1 MTTALELTNKINTLR
16 AQLGLEPLKYTG
28 VSKLKLQSIIAH
40 LEELLP
46 AAKQT
51 AADLARQA
59 GMSPKA
65 FRAKLRRHKA
75 KLAGLPPEQVIAELT
90 KDHRKLGDFH

>member
-16 AQLGLEPLKYTG
+16 AQLGLEPLKYPG
-28 VSKLKLQSIIAH
+28 VLKLQSIIAH
-40 LEELLP
+40 LEEQIP

>member
-40 LEELLP
+40 LEEQIP
-46 AAKQT
+46 AT

-75 KLAGLPPEQVIAELT
+75 KLAGLPPEQVIAELA
-90 KDHRKLGDFH
+90 KDHRKQ